1 MENYVFSEKISLKEK
16 TAMNL
21 FSQPM
26 TTDLI
31 SFPGLLGFVNK
42 RSDYVIKQHSFH
54 STAFCEQNFEKDN
67 LFWLC
72 YKRNVKRYC

>member
-21 FSQPM
+21 FHNPWQH
-26 TTDLI
+26 LI

-42 RSDYVIKQHSFH
+42 RSGYVIKQHSFH